1 MPPASRVDPKDQL
14 PAVWPEL
21 DVDELL
27 RRLVAGGVDF
37 VVIGAIAVVLHG
49 SARLT
54 RDLDIIFAA
63 DDANLEALGRVLG
76 ALHARLRDIEEDIP
90 FVPDAGTLRGVQL
103 LTLTTTSGW
112 LDVHKTV
119 DGAPR
124 YETLRRNAE
133 RMDLGD
139 FFVLV
144 ASPDDLIAMKRA
156 AGRDRD
162 RADIAEIEAIKR
174 LRERRD

>member
-1 MPPASRVDPKDQL
+1 VDPKDRL
-14 PAVWPEL
+14 PAEWPEL
-21 DVDELL
+21 DVEELL

-54 RDLDIIFAA
+54 RDLDIVFAP
-63 DDANLEALGRVLG
+63 DNGNLEALGRVLV
-76 ALHARLRDIEEDIP
+76 ALDARLRDVEEEVP

-103 LTLTTTSGW
+103 LTLATSAGW
-112 LDVHKTV
+112 LDVHRRV
-119 DGAPR
+119 DGAPP
-124 YETLRRNAE
+124 YANLRRNAE

-162 RADIAEIEAIKR
+162 LADIAEIEAIKR
-174 LRERRD
+174 LRERVS

>member
-1 MPPASRVDPKDQL
+1 MDPKDRL
-14 PAVWPEL
+14 PAIWPEL
-21 DVDELL
+21 DVAELL

-37 VVIGAIAVVLHG
+37 VVIGAVAVVLHG

-63 DDANLEALGRVLG
+63 DDGNLEALGQVLVG
-76 ALHARLRDIEEDIP
+76 LDARLRDFEGNLP
-90 FVPDAGTLRGVQL
+90 FVPDARTLRGVQI
-103 LTLTTTSGW
+103 LTLDTSAGW
-112 LDVHKTV
+112 LDVHRTV
-119 DGAPR
+119 TGSPP
-124 YETLRRNAE
+124 YERLRRNAE

-156 AGRDRD
+156 AGREGDL
-162 RADIAEIEAIKR
+162 ADIKEIEAIKR
-174 LRERRD
+174 LRKRRRKKN